1 MNSKWWH
8 KGTSVYSML
17 WGVFAMAVLL
27 LSLLGHTEVIPS
39 LCVVAVSLAVSAA
52 AAIGGGVVSPSERK
66 QPQLPERLPG
76 PSLGDPSCGDM
87 VQ

>member
-1 MNSKWWH
+1 MTDKWWH

-27 LSLLGHTEVIPS
+27 LGLLGCVEVIPG
-39 LCVVAVSLAVSAA
+39 LCVFAASLTISAA
-52 AAIGGGVVSPSERK
+52 AAIGGSVASPSEK
-66 QPQLPERLPG
+66 KPEQHELLNPTHKNME
-76 PSLGDPSCGDM
+76 M